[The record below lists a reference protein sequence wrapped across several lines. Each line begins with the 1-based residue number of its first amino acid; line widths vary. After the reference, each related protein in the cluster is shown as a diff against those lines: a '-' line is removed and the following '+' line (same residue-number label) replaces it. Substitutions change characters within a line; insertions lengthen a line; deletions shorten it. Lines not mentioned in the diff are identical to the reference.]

1 MDKINHMKVSFP
13 AKSENERL
21 ARCVA
26 MAMASQLDPTL
37 EELSDLRTAVSEA
50 VTNSIIHGYNQNEE
64 KEITMICDLY
74 KDRIEVTVI
83 DYGCGIKD
91 VKLARKPLYTTSP
104 ELERSGMGFTIME
117 TFCDEIDV
125 QSTVGKGTTV
135 KLIKRFYS
143 LDKR

>member
-1 MDKINHMKVSFP
+1 MDRINYMKVTFP

-50 VTNSIIHGYNQNEE
+50 VTNSVIHGYKQDED
-64 KEITMICDLY
+64 KEVTMICELY
-74 KDRIEVTVI
+74 SDRIEVTVI
-83 DYGCGIKD
+83 DHGCGIRD
-91 VKLARKPLYTTSP
+91 VQLARKPLYTTSP

-117 TFCDEIDV
+117 TFCDELAV
-125 QSTVGKGTTV
+125 ESEVGKGTTV
-135 KLIKRFYS
+135 KLVKRFYS